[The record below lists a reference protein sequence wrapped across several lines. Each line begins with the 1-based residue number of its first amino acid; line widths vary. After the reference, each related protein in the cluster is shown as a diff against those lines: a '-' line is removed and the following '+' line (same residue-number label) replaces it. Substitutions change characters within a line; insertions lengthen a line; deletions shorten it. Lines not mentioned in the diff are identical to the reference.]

1 MQYTE
6 INNEVKL
13 SRLVL
18 GCMRIANLDTAAVLE
33 LIETALEHGVNFFD
47 HADIYG
53 GGRSE
58 EVFAQALA
66 QKKGLREKIFIQT
79 KCGIRPGFYDFSKEH
94 ILESVDGSLKRLR
107 TDYIDVLLLHRPDT
121 LMEPDE
127 VAEAFTALEKAG
139 KVRFFGVSNHNPM
152 QIELLQ
158 QALPQKIMFNQ
169 LQFGPAHTGMIDAG
183 INVNMLT
190 DGAVVRDGGVLEY
203 CRLKGITIQAWSP
216 LQFGFFEGVFLEHP
230 DFQELNDVLQRIGD
244 EQRVSKAAVAAA
256 WILRHPAQMQIVVGT
271 TNPGRLSDLCR
282 ATGVELSRQQWYE
295 IYQAAGNELP

>member
-53 GGRSE
+53 EGRSE

-94 ILESVDGSLKRLR
+94 ILESVDGSLRRLR

>member
-94 ILESVDGSLKRLR
+94 ILESVDGSLRRLR

>member
-1 MQYTE
+1 
-6 INNEVKL
+6 
-13 SRLVL
+13 
-18 GCMRIANLDTAAVLE
+18 
-33 LIETALEHGVNFFD
+33 
-47 HADIYG
+47 
-53 GGRSE
+53 
-58 EVFAQALA
+58 
-66 QKKGLREKIFIQT
+66 
-79 KCGIRPGFYDFSKEH
+79 
-94 ILESVDGSLKRLR
+94 
-107 TDYIDVLLLHRPDT
+107 
-121 LMEPDE
+121 MEPDE

-230 DFQELNDVLQRIGD
+230 DFQELNDVLQRLGD
-244 EQRVSKAAVAAA
+244 EQRVSKAPWQLLGFSA
-256 WILRHPAQMQIVVGT
+256 ILLRC
-271 TNPGRLSDLCR
+271 RL
-282 ATGVELSRQQWYE
+282 W
-295 IYQAAGNELP
+295 